1 MVVYD
6 LKEDYKI
13 SKLCKY
19 LKVSTSGYYRWL
31 KRGRPIRY
39 KWDEW
44 LADNVNEKFTKNVT
58 EIFTSFVN
66 QICPVT
72 PSTHPSCDMIYP

>member
-1 MVVYD
+1 MSSDITVAFLGYD
-6 LKEDYKI
+6 SVRSHELPGFIWRDI
-13 SKLCKY
+13 NAG
-19 LKVSTSGYYRWL
+19 STD
-31 KRGRPIRY
+31 KRF
-39 KWDEW
+39 
-44 LADNVNEKFTKNVT
+44 LTDNVNEKFTKNVT